1 MSFSALAPHCGRE
14 ANANLMANAVAF
26 QLITPRA
33 VAFDGEAEL
42 VIAVGTEGEVGI
54 LPSHAPYLTALRPGV
69 LRANVRDGSGVK
81 RLELATGEGFLQA
94 LPDKITVL
102 TDAAIERGDIDVAG
116 AREELRVATDEQ
128 RAAGSDLPAWQRAQS
143 TIDFATAKLK
153 IAGVAP

>member
-1 MSFSALAPHCGRE
+1 
-14 ANANLMANAVAF
+14 MASSVPF

-54 LPSHAPYLTALRPGV
+54 LPSHAPFLTALRPGV
-69 LRANVRDGSGVK
+69 LRANVRDGGGVR

-102 TDAAIERGDIDVAG
+102 TDAALGENDVDVA
-116 AREELRVATDEQ
+116 ATRDELTAATDEQ
-128 RAAGSDLPAWQRAQS
+128 KNAGGDLAAYQRAQS
-143 TIDFATAKLK
+143 KIDFATAKLR
-153 IAGVAP
+153 IAKVSA